1 VIYRGEAGFGLPLCF
16 AALFSLLT
24 AAPAAA
30 DTAWATATY
39 QQAEKLFQAGQ
50 YTQALA
56 LYEQI
61 IAREPEAKLSYCRAG
76 TAASGAGQLAKA
88 ITYYKSCKQVLPDS
102 LLPRAELVKLYEITG
117 DKAERDRERNA
128 LLTLHQ
134 NTSRPE
140 TRAIDHYIRDI
151 FAAGGNSVVAWEY
164 FELTGDWPTR
174 YRFYVVDDANNA
186 LYAVALNSSAQAQ
199 ANAQVV
205 LGHPAKARVFHLDIE
220 QSDTITTLKVFEGEP
235 SYDTVK
241 PLVLDA
247 ISHITIVKKKTP

>member
-1 VIYRGEAGFGLPLCF
+1 MLASTL
-16 AALFSLLT
+16 
-24 AAPAAA
+24 PAAA
-30 DTAWATATY
+30 DTEWATATY

-50 YTQALA
+50 YAQALA

-76 TAASGAGQLAKA
+76 TAASGAGQLTKA
-88 ITYYKSCKQVLPDS
+88 ITYYKSCKQILPDS

-117 DKAERDRERNA
+117 DKADRDRERNA

-151 FAAGGNSVVAWEY
+151 FTAGANSVIAWEY
-164 FELTGDWPTR
+164 FDLTGDWPTR
-174 YRFYVVDDANNA
+174 YRFYVIDDANNT

-199 ANAQVV
+199 ANAQVI
-205 LGHPAKARVFHLDIE
+205 LGHPAKARVFHLDVE

-235 SYDTVK
+235 SYDIVK

-247 ISHITIVKKKTP
+247 IKNITIVKKKAP